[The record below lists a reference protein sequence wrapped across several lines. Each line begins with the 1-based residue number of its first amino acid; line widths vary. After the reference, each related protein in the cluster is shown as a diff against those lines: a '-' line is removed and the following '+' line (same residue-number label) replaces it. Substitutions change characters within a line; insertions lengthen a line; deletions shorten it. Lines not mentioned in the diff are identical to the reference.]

1 MRSLLLDVDEF
12 RRVMFGAWCHPA
24 VDRWLDDHRTGKP
37 DTQADI
43 RGWWFLKLPFDKA
56 IHGQLLAAIGTKAKT
71 RQKKKKK
78 KKKKKRSG
86 SKRK

>member
-1 MRSLLLDVDEF
+1 MEKEV
-12 RRVMFGAWCHPA
+12 
-24 VDRWLDDHRTGKP
+24 HRTGKP
-37 DTQADI
+37 DAQAD
-43 RGWWFLKLPFDKA
+43 REWWFFTLPFDKA